1 MLHVDT
7 MGYSEAYCH
16 LCGVSFN
23 ISRVRQVGEPE
34 IATYGSSDGM
44 DAAVEDIELVECM
57 KNGCTLVLKSHKEE
71 DDNLENDP
79 DYEPNE
85 ADYDEKWYQYDSDYE
100 SDDAMS
106 ISSDGNGDDQQD
118 TNDEALYRDFLA
130 KTIRR
135 QPHPSGEP
143 VGAYLFSP
151 ATKRTDTLIPIT
163 SHTLPEKYDPEDL
176 EHIPGPRC
184 REALAYP
191 GASISLAEMRGCRT
205 AQFLVHKSCANGD
218 WKPDGYNE
226 DWEMSEDWF
235 LSGVCDGMRSR
246 DCGFPTVWP
255 ARGGISDVSSDN
267 VNFFP
272 EQNEPNSIAMPFHPW
287 CFDIFARQSKVQFG
301 KVNVDGLMNWRNAE
315 SSYEDFHEFPRIAD
329 VLEAQEQ
336 WWEHVPGKEYL
347 AANPLHVPGLPAL
360 LRRAADNNEGMDYDR
375 SFASSPCT
383 SSGLDRLGALPLELR
398 LHIVTLLD
406 STDLTNLRAASS
418 AFTTLPNGVWY
429 RLVRQDMPWLF
440 EAWGEGIEHTPS
452 FWTTMT
458 ANEIKYVDNV
468 RQRFSNVLQDERM
481 SQDGIL
487 DYLMARPGDVS
498 DQVRLPKANTNWHQ
512 VYTQIKANWDRL
524 KGLQN
529 RQRIW
534 EDVEEI
540 IRRIRKYANQSTGS
554 AGGNDDDDDDK

>member
-1 MLHVDT
+1 

-44 DAAVEDIELVECM
+44 DAAVEDIELEKCM
-57 KNGCTLVLKSHKEE
+57 KNGCTLVLHFLKEK
-71 DDNLENDP
+71 DDDLENDP

-85 ADYDEKWYQYDSDYE
+85 DDYDEKWCYFDSDYE

-106 ISSDGNGDDQQD
+106 ISSNEDREDEQD
-118 TNDEALYRDFLA
+118 TEDETLYRDFLA

-151 ATKRTDTLIPIT
+151 TTKRTDTLIPIT
-163 SHTLPEKYDPEDL
+163 SAELPEKYDPEDL
-176 EHIPGPRC
+176 EHIPGPGC
-184 REALAYP
+184 REAVAYP

-205 AQFLVHKSCANGD
+205 AQFLVHKTCAKGD
-218 WKPDGYNE
+218 WKPDGFNE

-235 LSGVCDGMRSR
+235 LSGVCDGMTSR

-255 ARGGISDVSSDN
+255 ARGGVADVISDN

-272 EQNEPNSIAMPFHPW
+272 EQTEPNSIAMPFHPW
-287 CFDIFARQSKVQFG
+287 CFDIFTRQSKMQFG

-315 SSYEDFHEFPRIAD
+315 SSYEDFDAFPRIAD
-329 VLEAQEQ
+329 VFEGQEQ

-347 AANPLHVPGLPAL
+347 AANPLYVPGLPAL
-360 LRRAADNNEGMDYDR
+360 LRGAAEDVECMDYER
-375 SFASSPCT
+375 PFASSPGT
-383 SSGLDRLGALPLELR
+383 RQSVDRLGALPLDLR
-398 LHIVTLLD
+398 LHIVSFLD
-406 STDLTNLRAASS
+406 STDVTNLRAASR

-440 EAWGEGIEHTPS
+440 EAWDEEIQHTPS

-458 ANEIKYVDNV
+458 ANEIGYVDRV
-468 RQRFSNVLQDERM
+468 RELYSNVLQDEHM
-481 SQDGIL
+481 TQDAIL
-487 DYLMARPGDVS
+487 DDLMARPRGVP
-498 DQVRLPKANTNWHQ
+498 DQVKLPKANTNWHQ
-512 VYTQIKANWDRL
+512 VYTQIKANWGRL

-540 IRRIRKYANQSTGS
+540 LRRIRKYEIQETV
-554 AGGNDDDDDDK
+554 GGDDGH